1 MLGNDFVAETTQE
14 EDSLDRLTAPILWQ
28 CSREGECA
36 LARALQVRHEIFR
49 AKSIVETLGIL
60 GECEALGTPLGL
72 IILTALEGATVEE
85 ELVTLRQI
93 RESAELPIVVLY
105 DEKGS
110 SKVVDWMRSGAS
122 DCLPL
127 WAETNYLQLR
137 IEQYLQQSR
146 RVWNLIEDQRNAE
159 KLLAQQR
166 SAMFLKDLWHLDLAS
181 RTIEFNENCQELAG
195 HRPAILGAE
204 LDNWL
209 ALVHPLDL
217 DRLSK
222 ALSETD
228 WQVSPNEL
236 SFEFRLKELDG
247 GWRWILL
254 RASLE
259 KDETGQPIGLIGN
272 HTDITEAK
280 TIDNITGLPNRFY
293 LEDWLV
299 QASQRKEASP
309 QELSGPNKDCA
320 LTLFLFGLDRFHLFL
335 DSLGAPLTDQLVRLL
350 GERLREIA
358 KGLPELENTVK
369 LIARTASDE
378 FALAICGELQST
390 PEDLARQIE
399 SQLGKGVWL
408 DGKDIFTSFSC
419 GYAQKELKN
428 VGEDFEPREI
438 WRNVQIAMHT
448 ARLHGGGRFVAFD
461 ESLRRRTIE
470 AMHLENEMNRAIENW
485 EFEVYYQ
492 PKVTLRQNR
501 VVGFEALLRWR
512 HPEKGII
519 PPSQFISIA
528 EANGLIVP
536 LGIRTVREACETLSR
551 WQKEFPQDPPLEMS
565 VNLSVR
571 QFRDAHLIEEVKQIL
586 KETAIIPQSLQF
598 EVTESVLVDEP
609 EKALSIVEELR
620 AMGVGIKIDDFGTG
634 YSSLSYLHRL
644 PFDSLKIDK
653 SFINSM
659 TKDHTAFEIVR
670 AIVSLA
676 DNLGLH
682 VVAEGIEHRSQA
694 EELRNLGCQFG
705 QGYLFAPPLTATAA
719 ERMLD
724 RQNTS
729 LLSA

>member
-14 EDSLDRLTAPILWQ
+14 ENSLDRLTAPILWQ

-195 HRPAILGAE
+195 HNPAILGAQ

-259 KDETGQPIGLIGN
+259 KDETGHPIGLIGN

-280 TIDNITGLPNRFY
+280 TIDNVTGLPNRFY

-309 QELSGPNKDCA
+309 QGLSGLNRNCA

-399 SQLGKGVWL
+399 GQLGKGVWL

-461 ESLRRRTIE
+461 ESLRKRTIE

-609 EKALSIVEELR
+609 ERALSIVEELR
-620 AMGVGIKIDDFGTG
+620 ALGVGIKIDDFGTG

-682 VVAEGIEHRSQA
+682 VVAEGI
-694 EELRNLGCQFG
+694 
-705 QGYLFAPPLTATAA
+705 
-719 ERMLD
+719 
-724 RQNTS
+724 
-729 LLSA
+729 